1 MAQQQ
6 THYASVDANTFKYLG
21 ESYLVSWNFT
31 KRLRSGQSIVGA
43 VVVVTDAEG
52 NDVTDSIVDT
62 GSIATTSTTVTVRLV
77 ENGGTVGQFY
87 YVLFRAVTAA
97 DKLEQVLEVE
107 IR

>member
-31 KRLRSGQSIVGA
+31 KRLRSGQTIIGA
-43 VVVVTDAEG
+43 EIVVTDAEE
-52 NDVTDSIVDT
+52 NVVTDSIVDDT
-62 GSIATTSTTVTVRLV
+62 SIATTSTTVTVRLV
-77 ENGGTVGQFY
+77 ANGGTVGQFY
-87 YVLFRAVTAA
+87 YVLFRAITQQ
-97 DKLEQVLEVE
+97 DRLEQVLEVE